1 MLNKQPVKVK
11 KRPKRTKINPSAWK
25 LILLYLRAIG
35 FLASAASL
43 QQSGVHD
50 KDEDCEL
57 SGNTDKNSSAKSIQL
72 IAGLANPGKEYV
84 KSRHNAGAWLID
96 ALLHQHSLSA
106 LKVEN
111 KFHASVTTW
120 SHPAG
125 KCYVLIPNTYMND
138 CGRAIKAIANFYRIP
153 TACMLIVHDDLDLL
167 PGVARYKQGGGDGG
181 HNGLKDIVANLNS
194 KVFRRLR
201 LGIGHPGDR
210 DRVHDY
216 VLSAPSIADRQ

>member
-1 MLNKQPVKVK
+1 
-11 KRPKRTKINPSAWK
+11 
-25 LILLYLRAIG
+25 
-35 FLASAASL
+35 LASAASL

-181 HNGLKDIVANLNS
+181 HNGLKDIVANLHS
-194 KVFRRLR
+194 KDFWRLR
-201 LGIGHPGDR
+201 LGIGHPGQR

-216 VLSAPSIADRQ
+216 VLSTPSIADKQRIELAIELALSTFTYFAEGKQEQAMQILHTQQE